1 MRLKSTSVAQMLASL
16 LAIAVLHWAVLVI
29 PGFNFVLIGQL
40 AAGGSRAAAM
50 SAVAGMTTA
59 TLAWASLAVAGVGLV
74 FTAHPAIRHLAQ
86 VAGGL
91 YLLHL
96 AVKLW
101 RAGRQSSATAAP
113 VLGASAAFRTGFMTS
128 ALNPKIALF
137 YGSVFA
143 TALPQDPSLLLVVL
157 SVLLVFA
164 NSLVWHSS
172 LALLLS
178 RPVVQ
183 SAYLRSFQALN
194 RISGVLVGAYGAKL
208 IASAITEFRARSA

>member
-1 MRLKSTSVAQMLASL
+1 MLTSL

-40 AAGGSRAAAM
+40 AAGGSRVAAM

-59 TLAWASLAVAGVGLV
+59 TLVWASLAVAGVGIV
-74 FTAHPAIRHLAQ
+74 FTAHPTLRHVAQ

-101 RAGRQSSATAAP
+101 RAGRQSPATAEP
-113 VLGASAAFRTGFMTS
+113 VLGAVAAFRAGFTTS

-143 TALPQDPSLLLVVL
+143 TALPQDPSLLLVL
-157 SVLLVFA
+157 LAVLLVFA
-164 NSLVWHSS
+164 NSVVWHSS
-172 LALLLS
+172 LALVLS
-178 RPVVQ
+178 RPTVQ
-183 SAYLRSFQALN
+183 SAYLRNYQALN

-208 IASAITEFRARSA
+208 IGSALAEFRSRSA

>member
-1 MRLKSTSVAQMLASL
+1 MLTSL

-40 AAGGSRAAAM
+40 AAGGSRVAAM

-59 TLAWASLAVAGVGLV
+59 TLVWASLAVAGVGIV
-74 FTAHPAIRHLAQ
+74 FAAHPTLRHVAQ

-101 RAGRQSSATAAP
+101 RAGRQSPATAEP
-113 VLGASAAFRTGFMTS
+113 VLGTVAAFRAGFTTS

-143 TALPQDPSLLLVVL
+143 TALPQDPSLLLV
-157 SVLLVFA
+157 LLVFA
-164 NSLVWHSS
+164 NSVVWHSS

-178 RPVVQ
+178 RPTVQ
-183 SAYLRSFQALN
+183 SAYLRNYQALN

-208 IASAITEFRARSA
+208 IGSALAEFRSRSA

>member
-1 MRLKSTSVAQMLASL
+1 MLTSL

-59 TLAWASLAVAGVGLV
+59 TLVWATLAVAGVGIV
-74 FTAHPAIRHLAQ
+74 FTAHPTLRHIAQ

-96 AVKLW
+96 ALKLW
-101 RAGRQSSATAAP
+101 RAGRQSPATAAP
-113 VLGASAAFRTGFMTS
+113 LLGVMAAFRAGFMTS

-143 TALPQDPSLLLVVL
+143 TALPPDPSLALVVL
-157 SVLLVFA
+157 SVLLVFS
-164 NSLVWHSS
+164 NSVVWHSS

-178 RPVVQ
+178 RPAIQ
-183 SAYLRSFQALN
+183 SAYLRNYKALN
-194 RISGVLVGAYGAKL
+194 RVSGVLVGAYGAKL
-208 IASAITEFRARSA
+208 VAAAYTEFRSRSA

>member
-1 MRLKSTSVAQMLASL
+1 MLTSL

-40 AAGGSRAAAM
+40 AAGGSRVAAM
-50 SAVAGMTTA
+50 AAVAGMTMA
-59 TLAWASLAVAGVGLV
+59 TLAWATLAVAGVGIV
-74 FTAHPAIRHLAQ
+74 FTAHPVLRSIAQ

-96 AVKLW
+96 AFKLW

-113 VLGASAAFRTGFMTS
+113 VLGGPAAFRAGFMTS

-137 YGSVFA
+137 YGSIFA
-143 TALPQDPSLLLVVL
+143 TALPHDPPLLLVAL

-164 NSLVWHSS
+164 NSAVWHSS
-172 LALLLS
+172 LALLFS
-178 RPVVQ
+178 RQAVQ
-183 SAYLRSFQALN
+183 QAYLRNYQALN
-194 RISGVLVGAYGAKL
+194 RISGIVVGAYGAKL
-208 IASAITEFRARSA
+208 IASAVTEFRSRVA

>member
-1 MRLKSTSVAQMLASL
+1 MLTSL

-40 AAGGSRAAAM
+40 AAGGSRVAAM

-59 TLAWASLAVAGVGLV
+59 TLVWASLAVAGVGIV
-74 FTAHPAIRHLAQ
+74 FTAHPTLRHIAQ

-96 AVKLW
+96 ALKLW
-101 RAGRQSSATAAP
+101 RAGRQTSATAVP
-113 VLGASAAFRTGFMTS
+113 VLGAMSAFRAGFMTS

-143 TALPQDPSLLLVVL
+143 TALPQDPSLVLVAL

-164 NSLVWHSS
+164 NSVVWHSS

-178 RPVVQ
+178 RPAIQ
-183 SAYLRSFQALN
+183 SAYLRNYQELN
-194 RISGVLVGAYGAKL
+194 RVSGVLVGAYGVKL
-208 IASAITEFRARSA
+208 VAAAYTEFRSRSA